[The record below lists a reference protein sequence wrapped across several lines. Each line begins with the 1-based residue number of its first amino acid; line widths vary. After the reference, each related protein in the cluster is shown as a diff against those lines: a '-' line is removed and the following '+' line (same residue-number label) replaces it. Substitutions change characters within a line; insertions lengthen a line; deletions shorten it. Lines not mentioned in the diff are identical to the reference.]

1 VRRWHRLLHWVTI
14 LLYYFPETIGE
25 VIQQYSNPMQ

>member
-1 VRRWHRLLHWVTI
+1 

>member
-1 VRRWHRLLHWVTI
+1 

-25 VIQQYSNPMQ
+25 VIQQYSNPIQ